1 MAAKSLCRSVHTS
14 SGDHCCP
21 PRASRPGTSL
31 PARPPTPRA
40 AARARWPR
48 PAAPPGPV
56 RTGPAA
62 RAPLTREAAALAV
75 APAPLQH
82 KEGVGPFRHPQRISH
97 QHLLRPEPH
106 RGAARTGPGPARRKR
121 APPSLRP
128 SGAERSR
135 AAGAG
140 SRRSPGG
147 WCPLAATLA
156 VPPSPAT
163 AVQLVR
169 ESLALDL
176 LCSPGALMLQT
187 SGKRLAAPGQPRNS
201 DA

>member
-21 PRASRPGTSL
+21 SRASRPGTIL

-128 SGAERSR
+128 SGAER
-135 AAGAG
+135 
-140 SRRSPGG
+140 PGRG
-147 WCPLAATLA
+147 RDA
-156 VPPSPAT
+156 VPEDGAPWRPRSQSRPAPPP
-163 AVQLVR
+163 L
-169 ESLALDL
+169 S
-176 LCSPGALMLQT
+176 SW
-187 SGKRLAAPGQPRNS
+187 
-201 DA
+201 